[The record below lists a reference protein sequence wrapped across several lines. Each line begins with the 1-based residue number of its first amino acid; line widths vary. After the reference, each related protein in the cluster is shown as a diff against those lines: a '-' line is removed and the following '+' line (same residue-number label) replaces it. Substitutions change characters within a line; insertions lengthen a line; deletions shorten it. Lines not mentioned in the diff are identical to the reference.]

1 MNLDQLNKW
10 LTLVANLGV
19 LAGIVLV
26 AFQLKENTDATRV
39 QSAYA
44 LNDTTIGGDIGC
56 MGDTT
61 ADAVTTA
68 YFKPQELTEA
78 QVLQTWCY
86 LELGVMAA
94 QTTWFAYRDGRA
106 SQETWDAAQ
115 GSLLAY
121 MDFGVGRII
130 WNNIKSGLQFP
141 QEIVDEIDKAF
152 AQGNGSADLR
162 FREIMTDVRKLG
174 RDRAIADAKLQP
186 DDTGTTGTAS
196 APH

>member
-1 MNLDQLNKW
+1 MNLDQVNKW
-10 LTLVANLGV
+10 LMLVANLGV

-61 ADAVTTA
+61 ADAVTAA

-78 QVLQTWCY
+78 QLMQTWCSV
-86 LELGVMAA
+86 ELSALAA
-94 QTTWFAYRDGRA
+94 QNSWLAYREGRA

-130 WNNIKSGLQFP
+130 RNNIKSGLQFP

-152 AQGNGSADLR
+152 AQGDGSADLR
-162 FREIMTDVRKLG
+162 FRGMLTEVRKLG
-174 RDRAIADAKLQP
+174 RDRAIADAKMQS
-186 DDTGTTGTAS
+186 DDPATTGTTS
-196 APH
+196 AAH